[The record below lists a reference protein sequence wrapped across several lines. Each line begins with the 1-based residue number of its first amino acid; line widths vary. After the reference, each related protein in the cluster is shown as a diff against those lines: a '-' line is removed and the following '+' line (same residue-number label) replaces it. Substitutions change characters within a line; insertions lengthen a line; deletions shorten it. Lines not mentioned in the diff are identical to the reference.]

1 MNAVVVDS
9 EPGGDYKKWRH
20 NLALT
25 NFGTTYRMISVL
37 GYNIAL
43 EVDLVNI
50 ILAVI
55 ALLALAYAKYQISIA
70 RKDSLTQINILETQ
84 AVSVRA
90 QMLEA
95 RARILLDL
103 DMRWESQSMLATRT
117 ALLKTVQEVKNEID
131 TAWAHVSERE
141 KREKRGE
148 AYAECLKKLHDTNLE
163 AYGKFMEICGFFETV
178 GYMAKHDYIPTNDI
192 IELYGGALRLAGEIF
207 GIHVRKRREDER
219 DERLFEYFMY
229 LVDAVGRS

>member
-1 MNAVVVDS
+1 
-9 EPGGDYKKWRH
+9 
-20 NLALT
+20 
-25 NFGTTYRMISVL
+25 MISVL

-43 EVDLVNI
+43 EIDLVNV

-84 AVSVRA
+84 ATSVRA

-117 ALLKTVQEVKNEID
+117 ALLKIVQEVKNEID
-131 TAWAHVSERE
+131 IAWAHVSERE

-148 AYAECLKKLHDTNLE
+148 AYAERLKKLHDTNLE

-178 GYMAKHDYIPTNDI
+178 GYMAKHDYIPTKDI
-192 IELYGGALRLAGEIF
+192 IELYGGALHLAGEIF